1 MRPALDADGIWCSS
15 AAGFGGPGLIAGSAE
30 RLNGRRAAGTS
41 MQRGLGRSAAGA
53 RPAGIGWS
61 YGGLAV
67 LLAGLGLSACVNTG
81 QIVNLT
87 EGRPGTT
94 VAFESIDGAPPAV
107 FQKLVDSLKEHAGT
121 HQLSIVPAAQASYRL
136 HGYLATHGEDGSRS
150 IAWVWDVYDGDQR
163 RVFRVSG
170 EEKADK
176 GGSFWDAADDAILHR
191 IARTGMQQ
199 LAILSARPAVDVA
212 SASPRAQRAASA
224 LGWLDDWTPEASGIF
239 RILRRASAP
248 PPPEIAEDASRPLPL
263 DEIPSPEGRPA
274 PSGETSGRTFAFAHV
289 D

>member
-199 LAILSARPAVDVA
+199 LAILSARPAVA
-212 SASPRAQRAASA
+212 SASPRA
-224 LGWLDDWTPEASGIF
+224 
-239 RILRRASAP
+239 
-248 PPPEIAEDASRPLPL
+248 
-263 DEIPSPEGRPA
+263 
-274 PSGETSGRTFAFAHV
+274 ETSATALLSSKRRLDARGFRHFPHFAARFGAAATGNSGRCQPAIAARRDPDSRRTAGAV
-289 D
+289 GRDVRPDVCLRTR